1 MIPDIH
7 KITAHP
13 KIEIVKILHTRHT
26 PDEIASELG
35 MTRQAV
41 DKNIKGLVRYGIV
54 TKTWITGSRR
64 PRVEFS
70 LNKIRTKLY
79 RNLEKL
85 MQNYRKEG
93 SADVIQILRD
103 LDLALIREKI
113 SSERY
118 RETKEEVKKQYKW
131 FLQSA

>member
-1 MIPDIH
+1 
-7 KITAHP
+7 
-13 KIEIVKILHTRHT
+13 
-26 PDEIASELG
+26 
-35 MTRQAV
+35 
-41 DKNIKGLVRYGIV
+41 
-54 TKTWITGSRR
+54 
-64 PRVEFS
+64 
-70 LNKIRTKLY
+70 
-79 RNLEKL
+79 